1 MKRARNFLKKAG
13 IALLYLAVWQLISL
27 AKGNEFLLPSPV
39 STFKSLVSL
48 MGTATFYWSV
58 LSSLARVAGGFV
70 LGTVFGTFLGLL
82 TGFSKVAGELLS
94 PLKGILKATPV
105 ASFIILVLL
114 WLNKSVAPLVAMFV
128 MVTPLI
134 WASVDAGVRATDKN
148 LLETARLFKLPRHK
162 TLLHI
167 YLPSLLPQYLA
178 SCTTALGFAWKAGIA
193 AEVIAQPAQS
203 IGRGLYESKI
213 YIETPELFAWTLVVI
228 LFSMAFEQLVAALLG
243 RIRA

>member
-39 STFKSLVSL
+39 STFKSLASL
-48 MGTATFYWSV
+48 MGTATFYGSV
-58 LSSLARVAGGFV
+58 FSSLARVAGGFL
-70 LGTVFGTFLGLL
+70 LGTVFGTLLGLL
-82 TGFSKVAGELLS
+82 TGFSKAAGELLS

-162 TLLHI
+162 TLLNI

-228 LFSMAFEQLVAALLG
+228 LLSMAFEQLVAALLG

>member
-1 MKRARNFLKKAG
+1 MKRVRTAIKKAG
-13 IALLYLAVWQLISL
+13 IALLYLAVWQLLSL

-39 STFKSLVSL
+39 STLKSLVSL

-58 LSSLARVAGGFV
+58 GMSLARVAGGFL
-70 LGTVFGTFLGLL
+70 LGTIFGTLLGLL
-82 TGFSKVAGELLS
+82 TGFSKTAGELLS

-134 WASVDAGVRATDKN
+134 WASVDAGVRAADKN
-148 LLETARLFKLPRHK
+148 LLETARLFKLSRRK

-178 SCTTALGFAWKAGIA
+178 ACTTALGFAWKAGVA
-193 AEVIAQPAQS
+193 AEIIAQPAQS

-228 LFSMAFEQLVAALLG
+228 LLSMAFEKLVAALLG